1 LTAHALDSQG
11 MRKALDTCH
20 QPKLDHDLQ
29 ESDGEGEGE
38 GEAPAA
44 HAVESQGERVRRS
57 LVMLDVNL
65 PSIALPDGVHCR
77 SFTGMGSVAV
87 RLSKCPFGVVRRSPE
102 EEDWPSID
110 DVIACYSRACQVG
123 GTSKRMCADADEHW
137 ECHIAGNG
145 VIVHQSET
153 LGLVVTDR
161 NTVPVSVGDVMLS
174 FGAHPAEVEAEIRF
188 LHPLHNFAI
197 LSYNPADLPAEVGQ
211 PATAAP
217 FWHSS
222 CAVKRER

>member
-1 LTAHALDSQG
+1 MTAHTLDSQG

-20 QPKLDHDLQ
+20 QPQLDHDLQ
-29 ESDGEGEGE
+29 ESDEEGE
-38 GEAPAA
+38 GEALAA
-44 HAVESQGERVRRS
+44 HAVESRGERVRRS

-77 SFTGMGSVAV
+77 SFTGTGSVAV
-87 RLSKCPFGVVRRSPE
+87 RLSECPFGVVRCSPE
-102 EEDWPSID
+102 GETWPSTN
-110 DVIACYSRACQVG
+110 VSLPAAPELAEWAVLPE
-123 GTSKRMCADADEHW
+123 RMSADADEHW
-137 ECHIAGNG
+137 EFYTAGNG

-174 FGAHPAEVEAEIRF
+174 FGAHPAEVEAKIRF

-197 LSYNPADLPAEVGQ
+197 LSYNPADLPAEVDQ
-211 PATAAP
+211 PATAVP

-222 CAVKRER
+222 CAAKRER